1 MKISI
6 VLISTLLTLSVFLPF
21 FIFIYNGTKNTS
33 STKKQ
38 ITSLI
43 KDYGIIYSLKE
54 FWRKN
59 FIGLSNDNKILTI
72 ATVKDS
78 EVTFNNINIEELKQ
92 SNVIKNYNKDK
103 DGVVRLK
110 SLGLE
115 LIYKFPGNKNLMIP
129 FFNIDDDLIED
140 FEIQRIEKWHKLLTD
155 AIIKSPPV
163 KLAS

>member
-6 VLISTLLTLSVFLPF
+6 VLVSTLLIISVFLPF
-21 FIFIYNGTKNTS
+21 FIFIFNGTKNTS
-33 STKKQ
+33 STKKR

-43 KDYGIIYSLKE
+43 KDNGIIYSLTE

-78 EVTFNNINIEELKQ
+78 EVTFNNINLEELKIC
-92 SNVIKNYNKDK
+92 NVIKNYNKDK
-103 DGVVRLK
+103 DGIVRLK

-115 LIYKFPGNKNLMIP
+115 LIFKFPSNKNLMIP

-140 FEIQRIEKWHKLLTD
+140 FEIQRIEKWHKLITD
-155 AIIKSPPV
+155 AIVKSPSV